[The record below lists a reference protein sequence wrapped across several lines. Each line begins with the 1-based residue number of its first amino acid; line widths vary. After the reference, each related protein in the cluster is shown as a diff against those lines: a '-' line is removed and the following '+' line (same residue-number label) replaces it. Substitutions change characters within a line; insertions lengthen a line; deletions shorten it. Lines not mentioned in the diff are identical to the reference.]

1 MALPAPNLD
10 DRRFQ
15 DLVDDAKRLV
25 QQRCPEWTDHNV
37 SDPGVTLIETF
48 ASMMDQLGYRLN
60 RVPER
65 NYLRFLDL
73 IGVQL
78 YPPTAA
84 RGEVTFWLSAPQ
96 PDPVVVSAST
106 PVCTPRTETEDP
118 VVFST
123 TRDLAIVPC
132 ALDKLATAGPDGNPV
147 DRTELLALGGLD
159 EAVEGAEQGFACF
172 GSPPQAGD
180 TMLIGLSAP
189 VPSCAVLLR
198 LDCEVQG
205 VGVDP
210 QDPPL
215 LWEAWDGTGWAVC
228 EVEQDETGGLNRP
241 GDIVAHVPASHVA
254 SVINQQRAGWLRCRA
269 VPPAEGQPFYSASPM
284 VRAASASTMGGT
296 VPAVHAETIR
306 GEIIGLSEGVPG
318 QRFPVQHHPIVPGD
332 QPLTLESAGGEG
344 WEQWQAVEHFAVSG
358 PADRHFMVDH
368 VAGEV
373 VLGPAVREPDGSLR
387 QYGAVPPKGVPL
399 RLPAYRTGGGRR
411 GNVARGKLAVQR
423 EPVPFVT
430 RVENRRPATGG
441 VEGETVANAT
451 LRGPL
456 QLRTRDR
463 AVTAEDYELLARQ
476 AAPDVA
482 RVRCVPAGADV
493 AGANATGA
501 DAAGG
506 GARVLI
512 VPAVGDDGTG
522 RLRFEDLV
530 PSETTLAEISRY
542 LDERRCLGARLIIEP
557 PYYQAVTVV
566 ARLLAKP
573 RASVDKLRS
582 RATEA
587 LYRYFNPITGGPD
600 GTGWPFG
607 RPVQSGEVF
616 AVLQRLAGVEMV
628 EDVRLFGA
636 DPVAGTRGEVTSRLD
651 LGEHALVFSYDHQ
664 IRVTPV

>member
-10 DRRFQ
+10 DRHFQ

-48 ASMMDQLGYRLN
+48 ASMVDQLGYRLN

-73 IGVQL
+73 IGVRL

-96 PDPVVVSAST
+96 PEPVMVAAGT
-106 PVCTPRTETEDP
+106 PICTPRTETEDP

-123 TRDLAIVPC
+123 TRELAIVPC
-132 ALDKLATAGPDGNPV
+132 GLDKLATAGPDGNPV

-159 EAVEGAEQGFACF
+159 QVVEGAEEGFACF
-172 GSPPQAGD
+172 GSPPQPGD

-189 VPSCAVLLR
+189 VPSCALLLR

-215 LWEAWDGTGWAVC
+215 VWEAWDGTDWAAW
-228 EVEQDETGGLNRP
+228 EVGQDETGGLNRP
-241 GDIVAHVPASHVA
+241 GDIVVHVPANHVA

-269 VPPAEGQPFYSASPM
+269 LPPAEGQPFYSASPM
-284 VRAASASTMGGT
+284 VRAAAVHTIGGT

-306 GEIIGLSEGVPG
+306 DEILGLSEGVPG
-318 QRFPVQHHPIVPGD
+318 QRFSVQHHPIVPGD

-344 WEQWQAVEHFAVSG
+344 WEEWQAVEHFAASG
-358 PADRHFMVDH
+358 PADRHFVVDH

-373 VLGPAVREPDGSLR
+373 VLGPAVREQDGSLR
-387 QYGAVPPKGVPL
+387 QHGAVPPKGVPL

-411 GNVARGKLAVQR
+411 GNVARGKLVVQR
-423 EPVPFVT
+423 EPVPFVN
-430 RVENRRPATGG
+430 RVENRHPASGG

-451 LRGPL
+451 VRGPL

-482 RVRCVPAGADV
+482 RVRCVPAGAD
-493 AGANATGA
+493 
-501 DAAGG
+501 AAG
-506 GARVLI
+506 GARVLV

-522 RLRFEDLV
+522 KLRFEDLV
-530 PSETTLAEISRY
+530 PPDATLAAISNY
-542 LDERRCLGARLIIEP
+542 LEDSRCLGARLIIEP
-557 PYYQAVTVV
+557 PFYQGVTVV
-566 ARLLAKP
+566 ARLLAQP
-573 RASVDKLRS
+573 RASVDKLRN

-587 LYRYFNPITGGPD
+587 LYRYFNPIIGGPD
-600 GTGWPFG
+600 GAGWPFG

-616 AVLQRLAGVEMV
+616 AVLQRLPGVEMV

-636 DPVAGTRGEVTSRLD
+636 DPVTGRRGEATSRLE
-651 LGEHALVFSYDHQ
+651 LG
-664 IRVTPV
+664 

>member
-15 DLVDDAKRLV
+15 NLVDDAKRLV

-48 ASMMDQLGYRLN
+48 ASMVDQLGYRLN

-73 IGVQL
+73 IGVRL

-96 PDPVVVSAST
+96 PDPVVVPAST
-106 PVCTPRTETEDP
+106 PICTPRTETEDP

-123 TRDLAIVPC
+123 TQELAIVPC
-132 ALDKLATAGPDGNPV
+132 GLDKLATAGPDGNPV

-159 EAVEGAEQGFACF
+159 QVVEGVEEGFACF

-189 VPSCAVLLR
+189 VPSCALLLR

-215 LWEAWDGTGWAVC
+215 VWEAWDGTDWVAC

-241 GDIVAHVPASHVA
+241 GDIVVHVPASHVA

-269 VPPAEGQPFYSASPM
+269 VSPAEGQPFYSASPM
-284 VRAASASTMGGT
+284 VRAASVNTIGGT

-306 GEIIGLSEGVPG
+306 DEIIGLSEGVPG

-344 WEQWQAVEHFAVSG
+344 WEEWQAVEHFAASG
-358 PADRHFMVDH
+358 PADRHFMVDQ

-373 VLGPAVREPDGSLR
+373 VFGPAVREPDGSLR
-387 QYGAVPPKGVPL
+387 QHGAVPPKGVPL

-423 EPVPFVT
+423 EPVPFVN
-430 RVENRRPATGG
+430 RVENRHPASGG

-451 LRGPL
+451 VRGPL

-482 RVRCVPAGADV
+482 RVRCVPAGAD
-493 AGANATGA
+493 GS
-501 DAAGG
+501 
-506 GARVLI
+506 GARVLV

-530 PSETTLAEISRY
+530 PPDATLAAISNY
-542 LDERRCLGARLIIEP
+542 LEDRRCLGARLIIEP
-557 PYYQAVTVV
+557 PFYQGVTVV
-566 ARLLAKP
+566 ARLLAQP

-582 RATEA
+582 RASEA

-616 AVLQRLAGVEMV
+616 AVLQRLPGVEMV

-636 DPVAGTRGEVTSRLD
+636 DPVTGTRGEATSRLD